1 MIIVV
6 RIILLILFI
15 ILQYY
20 IAKQFESTAA
30 DKGYKHSRYFHLCF
44 WFGIVGYIL
53 VAALPDRGKDNA
65 KTPNQ
70 AYIPNGV
77 VAHMDSPDERSDS
90 DEDAFPAQPI
100 GGTYAIPRGEN
111 NIMCTTCR
119 RIQFKGNRVCNKCG
133 ATFINI
139 E

>member
-1 MIIVV
+1 MIIV
-6 RIILLILFI
+6 RIIFAILLI

-20 IAKQFESTAA
+20 IAKQFQATAA

-44 WFGIVGYIL
+44 WCGIVGYIL
-53 VAALPDRGKDNA
+53 VAALPDRCKDNA

-70 AYIPNGV
+70 EYIPNGIV
-77 VAHMDSPDERSDS
+77 DQTDLAHDLPDP
-90 DEDAFPAQPI
+90 DEDAFPAQTI
-100 GGTYAIPRGEN
+100 GGTYSLPRGEN

-133 ATFINI
+133 ATFINFSD
-139 E
+139 